1 MASRAHNF
9 PMLASLARRVL
20 VVPTSQAQSERLF
33 STTGL
38 IVKKRH
44 SSLSADNMGLLV
56 SLRNSWAAV
65 DAIMKSKGAT
75 QPPVRIS

>member
-20 VVPTSQAQSERLF
+20 VVPTSQAQSKRLF
-33 STTGL
+33 SITGL

-44 SSLSADNMGLLV
+44 STLSADNMGLLV

-65 DAIMKSKGAT
+65 DAIMKSKGEAQT
-75 QPPVRIS
+75 SVRIS